1 MAIGRTFKESLRRHS
16 EASKLVRPDSRT
28 YAVFSLSEIQAKLK
42 TPNADR
48 LWYIAEAM
56 RQGMSV
62 DEINE
67 LTWIDPWFLNN
78 IRQIIEME
86 EAIKR
91 SGVGSPESEILR
103 HAKEY
108 GFSDKR
114 IAELTGKSETEI
126 RNIRKHLD

>member
-1 MAIGRTFKESLRRHS
+1 
-16 EASKLVRPDSRT
+16 
-28 YAVFSLSEIQAKLK
+28 
-42 TPNADR
+42 
-48 LWYIAEAM
+48 
-56 RQGMSV
+56 
-62 DEINE
+62 
-67 LTWIDPWFLNN
+67 
-78 IRQIIEME
+78 ME

-126 RNIRKHLD
+126 RNIRKASGLKPVYKLVDTARRSLPLSRHIFIRPMRDPSIDRKS